1 MSEAKAPNGL
11 PYVDGFLEANGNVV
25 QLKTLRPRHHAIMDF
40 MLANPRIPYSAVA
53 AEFNVTQAWL
63 STVINSDVFR
73 AQLSAR
79 RSLMDEHVNRNI
91 VTRLQ
96 TLAQKGLTEME
107 AILDDEEVS
116 ASTKLD
122 VAKTS
127 LTALGYL
134 GTKGA
139 SPVQVN
145 IQTNNQ
151 TTIASRSDI
160 LQAARARMQAQALER
175 AASAHEPLTIE
186 HKSD

>member
-1 MSEAKAPNGL
+1 MSDAKAPNGL

-25 QLKTLRPRHHAIMDF
+25 QLKTLRPRHHSIMDF

-53 AEFNVTQAWL
+53 AEFGVTQAWL
-63 STVINSDVFR
+63 STVINSDIFR
-73 AQLSAR
+73 AQLAAR
-79 RSLMDEHVNRNI
+79 RSLMDDHVNRDI
-91 VTRLQ
+91 CGRLQ
-96 TLAQKGLTEME
+96 RLAKKGLDEME

-116 ASTKLD
+116 ASTKLE

-134 GTKGA
+134 GNKGS

-151 TTIASRSDI
+151 TNIQTRSDI
-160 LQAARARMQAQALER
+160 LQAARDRLQAQALDR
-175 AASAHEPLTIE
+175 AASQGLTLE
-186 HKSD
+186 HKPD